1 MCLKHGLGQQ
11 PGTVSSRQFIQ
22 PGILESQMGTPRSV
36 VPSPT
41 VSLQIRLREMSPELL
56 QAKESRISMKSVDL
70 LKDHFELVYSGDAG
84 QDWMNHVNELE
95 RQQAVKHVWIPRQ
108 FYFVLAITL
117 AGKAKE
123 TLAKMEK
130 GLEKPRLQDYIP
142 TWFYPSQQE

>member
-1 MCLKHGLGQQ
+1 
-11 PGTVSSRQFIQ
+11 
-22 PGILESQMGTPRSV
+22 
-36 VPSPT
+36 
-41 VSLQIRLREMSPELL
+41 
-56 QAKESRISMKSVDL
+56 MKSVDL
-70 LKDHFELVYSGDAG
+70 LKDHFDLVYSGDPG

-95 RQQAVKHVWIPRQ
+95 RQQAVKHMWIPRQ
-108 FYFVLAITL
+108 FYFALSITL